1 MSNYHCSE
9 QMHLPKWTIITD
21 GYKIVYLPSY
31 ALYIF
36 NSGNRIFNANKTLQQ
51 LSSTLDFY
59 RFHSTQAVP
68 RYLSN

>member
-9 QMHLPKWTIITD
+9 QMHLPKWIIITD

-36 NSGNRIFNANKTLQQ
+36 NSKIVFSIQTRRCNNFLQHSIFIAFIPL
-51 LSSTLDFY
+51 
-59 RFHSTQAVP
+59 
-68 RYLSN
+68 